1 MPPSERAKRRDG
13 NFRNTG
19 DHRRSAAPWT
29 MLIGWRV
36 INTSIG
42 ASGAVIT
49 SDDEDPMCRQTIV
62 PRSEQTVGVQVAH
75 GLVEVV
81 AAGPYLLEGR
91 RLDPVLLGRP
101 PRHGVEPDVGGLL
114 AVVDPRVGP
123 VVFAHDPWS
132 ELGQPRR

>member
-62 PRSEQTVGVQVAH
+62 PRSEQADQKGSQWSLCRL
-75 GLVEVV
+75 GSLSL
-81 AAGPYLLEGR
+81 AGFSEKDTAWEPMASTR
-91 RLDPVLLGRP
+91 RTSSAMASGSQIGGMASGMNRP
-101 PRHGVEPDVGGLL
+101 GYVPHHSSMCQSL
-114 AVVDPRVGP
+114 
-123 VVFAHDPWS
+123 
-132 ELGQPRR
+132 